1 MIEKIG
7 LIAGILL
14 PLWNIPLIVHIGKR
28 RSSKDVSLW
37 WTFGV
42 WICYL
47 AMLPAALVSADV
59 VFRVFMIVS
68 CVLATMVVV
77 QVMRFR

>member
-7 LIAGILL
+7 LVAGILL
-14 PLWNIPLIVHIGKR
+14 PLWNIPLMVHIERR

-47 AMLPAALVSADV
+47 AMLPAALVSTDII
-59 VFRVFMIVS
+59 FRVFMIVS
-68 CVLATMVVV
+68 CVLATLVVV

>member
-7 LIAGILL
+7 LVAAILL
-14 PLWNIPLIVHIGKR
+14 PLWSIPLIVRIGRR

-47 AMLPAALVSADV
+47 AMLPAALLSADN
-59 VFRVFMIVS
+59 VFRAFMIVS
-68 CVLATMVVV
+68 CVLATFVVV

>member
-7 LIAGILL
+7 LVAGILL

-47 AMLPAALVSADV
+47 AMLPAALMSADM
-59 VFRVFMIVS
+59 VFRVFMSIS
-68 CVLATMVVV
+68 CVLATIVVV